1 MRLLCLWVSV
11 SLCSP
16 SLPRGRGETRSHTKH
31 YSVCT
36 ESLGEAFKIKSALIQ
51 LFTVHTPLT
60 WTQWP
65 ADTDVQSS
73 SVSGAPSPKHQA
85 GRRAWGV
92 TVTWSTRANSTTWS
106 SSTTLFETVW
116 ILCQMSHEHLKDAC
130 KNRFKTLGLT
140 GSLYTFQHSWIFMTL
155 EGMGLYGC
163 Y

>member
-1 MRLLCLWVSV
+1 MRLLWLWVSV

-92 TVTWSTRANSTTWS
+92 TWSTRANSTTVKLVNYSFWS
-106 SSTTLFETVW
+106 RLNFVS
-116 ILCQMSHEHLKDAC
+116 HLKDAC